1 VYVSKRAAIYCRISQ
16 DRCDEGL
23 GVARQEQDCRELA
36 ARNGWEVSD
45 VYVDNDV
52 SAYSSKPRP
61 AYRRLLGDLRAGTVE
76 AVVAWHPD
84 RLYRRLSD
92 LVELM
97 DIVKASQ
104 ADLATVRAGDIDL
117 STPSGRMVAGHLGV
131 AAQYESEHKAER
143 QRRKQVELAENGR
156 VSGGGNRPFGYEP
169 GGLAICESEAAEIRW
184 AVDALLAGGSIR
196 GIKRD
201 WWQRGV
207 LTTTGKAWSHSALRR
222 MLRSG
227 RISAQREHL
236 GVITATA
243 EWPAIVTPEETAK
256 VRAILDAPSRRD
268 RRPARTY
275 VLSGF
280 VQCGNCGAVMVSRAV
295 KRADGSQARRYAC
308 SKENGGCGGV
318 GILAK
323 PVEDLVVEA
332 VFRRLDTPALAQALD
347 RRPESEG
354 GDDLI
359 AVIADIE
366 ARLEELAEMWAAK
379 ELSRAE
385 WAAARSKLSAD
396 LDVARTAYA
405 AKVDREATQRL
416 LPDGGQ
422 LRAVWPDLSL
432 DKRRAILREIVA
444 AVPIALTFRSNNRFD
459 PSRIDITWRA

>member
-1 VYVSKRAAIYCRISQ
+1 VHVSKRAAIYCRISQ
-16 DRCDEGL
+16 DRRDEGL
-23 GVARQEQDCRELA
+23 GVARQEQDCRDLA
-36 ARNGWEVSD
+36 ARNGWEVGD

-104 ADLATVRAGDIDL
+104 ADIATVRAGDIDL

-169 GGLAICESEAAEIRW
+169 GGRAIRESEAGEIRW
-184 AVDALLAGGSIR
+184 AVETLLAGGSVR
-196 GIKRD
+196 GIKLD
-201 WWQRGV
+201 WWRRGV
-207 LTTTGKAWSHSALRR
+207 LTPTGKAWSHSAVRR
-222 MLRSG
+222 VLRSG
-227 RISAQREHL
+227 RISGQREHH

-280 VQCGNCGAVMVSRAV
+280 VRCGNCGATMISRAV
-295 KRADGSQARRYAC
+295 KRADGSHARRYAC
-308 SKENGGCGGV
+308 SKENRGCGGV
-318 GILAK
+318 GILAE
-323 PVEDLVVEA
+323 PVEDLVVGA
-332 VFRRLDTPALAQALD
+332 TFRRLDTPALADMLD
-347 RRPESEG
+347 ERSEEG
-354 GDDLI
+354 GGRDLI
-359 AVIADIE
+359 ADIADIE
-366 ARLEELAEMWAAK
+366 GRLEELAEMWAAK
-379 ELSRAE
+379 ELTRAE
-385 WAAARSKLSAD
+385 WAAARSKLSSD
-396 LDVARTAYA
+396 LDAARTAYA
-405 AKVDREATQRL
+405 AQVDREATERL
-416 LPDGGQ
+416 LPAGGHLQ
-422 LRAVWPDLSL
+422 VVWPGLSL
-432 DKRRAILREIVA
+432 DQRRAILREIVTS
-444 AVPIALTFRSNNRFD
+444 VTIALTSRANNKFD
-459 PSRIDITWRA
+459 PSRIDISWRV